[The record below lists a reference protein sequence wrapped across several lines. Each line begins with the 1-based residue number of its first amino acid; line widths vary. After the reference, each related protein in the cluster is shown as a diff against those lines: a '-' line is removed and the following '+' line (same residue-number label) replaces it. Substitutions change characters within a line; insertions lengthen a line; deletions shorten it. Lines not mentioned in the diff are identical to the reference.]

1 MKTTINEH
9 LIIGTW
15 ETFDN
20 IMAQYYDGLDIND
33 DRTEKV
39 LNYLS
44 TIKDVDRKIFLL
56 FAEFGSYRK
65 VAVQT
70 NRSHAY
76 IGNIIKRVQKDIIKY
91 LGT

>member
-9 LIIGTW
+9 IVIGTW
-15 ETFDN
+15 ESFDN

-65 VAVQT
+65 VAIQT
-70 NRSHAY
+70 NRSHAF
-76 IGNIIKRVQKDIIKY
+76 IGNVVKEIRKNIIKA
-91 LGT
+91 LNT